1 MWANKRI
8 TLSLVLVLAA
18 DILTSCAQTQSQA
31 ASQKAQL
38 RVVLY
43 PFIPEFNYAAD
54 TVKKLFEKENP
65 DIELTVL
72 DLSNNYYS
80 PDKKDDVNTYIGN
93 VQADVYELD
102 SVFLTDF
109 VKHNKI
115 KPLPDDVL
123 LPADQLLKNAN
134 SGSMIDGKRYG
145 SAHWACGNFLFI
157 TKAGTPTNPPTT
169 LKDLAALMGSEPN
182 QKMMVDMK
190 GRLTIGEFYLGAAYA
205 KYKEWSAVKDHLQTA
220 DTALEDDLI
229 RIVKMCPTGMC
240 RDSIF
245 HELTGFYGQE
255 FANGRAKTLI
265 GYSEL
270 LHSVLTEGMADGDFD
285 VYALPLD
292 DAGTAPI
299 SWVDSLTV
307 DAKCGSDCFARAAK
321 FIKFMQ
327 RDDVYM
333 KMLLPGKPSYLSY
346 PIAQTPPPVP
356 AYLLPAKASLY
367 SNADLVKV
375 ASHYPKLKT
384 IIEGAAVPS
393 TEGWNDSLRK
403 VSADVDAAIKKAV
416 PN

>member
-1 MWANKRI
+1 MRLKRI
-8 TLSLVLVLAA
+8 ALLPVLILSASVLV
-18 DILTSCAQTQSQA
+18 SCGQTQSQA
-31 ASQKAQL
+31 ASQKTQL

-54 TVKKLFEKENP
+54 TVKKMFEKENP

-80 PDKKDDVNTYIGN
+80 SDPKDDQNTYIGK

-109 VKHNKI
+109 VKQGKI

-123 LPADQLLKNAN
+123 LPADQLLKNA
-134 SGSMIDGKRYG
+134 SAGSMIDGKRFG

-157 TKAGTPTNPPTT
+157 TKAGTPTDPPTT
-169 LKDLAALMGSEPN
+169 LKDLAALIGTDPS

-220 DTALEDDLI
+220 DTSLEDDLI

-240 RDSIF
+240 RDTIF
-245 HELTGFYGQE
+245 HELTGLYGQE
-255 FANGRAKTLI
+255 FANGRSKTLI

-270 LHSVLTEGMADGDFD
+270 LHSVLTEGMGDGDFD

-299 SWVDSLTV
+299 SWVDSFTV
-307 DAKCGSDCFARAAK
+307 DAKCGSDCYSRAAK

-333 KMLLPGKPSYLSY
+333 KLLLPGRPSYLSY
-346 PIAQTPPPVP
+346 PIVQTPPPVP

-367 SNADLVKV
+367 SNADLIKL

-393 TEGWNDSLRK
+393 AEGLNDSLRK
-403 VSADVDAAIKKAV
+403 ISADVDAAIKKAV
-416 PN
+416 GN

>member
-1 MWANKRI
+1 MLAKRI
-8 TLSLVLVLAA
+8 ALLLVLVLSASV
-18 DILTSCAQTQSQA
+18 LMSCGQAQSQA
-31 ASQKAQL
+31 ASQKTQL

-54 TVKKLFEKENP
+54 TVKRMFEKENP
-65 DIELTVL
+65 DIELTIL
-72 DLSNNYYS
+72 DLGNNYYS

-109 VKHNKI
+109 VKQNKI
-115 KPLPDDVL
+115 KPLSDDVL

-134 SGSMIDGKRYG
+134 AGSMIDGKRYG

-157 TKAGTPTNPPTT
+157 TTDGKPATPPTT
-169 LKDLAALMGSEPN
+169 LKELAALMGADPS

-205 KYKEWSAVKDHLQTA
+205 KYKDWSAVKDHLQTA

-255 FANGRAKTLI
+255 FANGRSKTLI

-270 LHSVLTEGMADGDFD
+270 LHSVLTEGMNDNAFD

-299 SWVDSLTV
+299 SWVDSFTV
-307 DAKCGSDCFARAAK
+307 DAHCGSDCYSRAAK

-333 KMLLPGKPSYLSY
+333 KLLLPGRPSYLSY
-346 PIAQTPPPVP
+346 PVAQTPPPVP

-367 SNADLVKV
+367 SNADLIKV

-393 TEGWNDSLRK
+393 AEGLNQSLRT
-403 VSADVDAAIKKAV
+403 VSGDVDAAIKKAV